1 MFIDLADR
9 AEFRTLLGVPCA
21 LHSVVNSS
29 RAIRSLLPEHCTP
42 KGVRTFGTLENYKHR
57 TPPECGNRGASCPF
71 RTSQANDL

>member
-9 AEFRTLLGVPCA
+9 AEFRTPLGVPCA

-42 KGVRTFGTLENYKHR
+42 KGVRTFGTLENYKHGTR
-57 TPPECGNRGASCPF
+57 APSKLDISDWVKVSIEKV
-71 RTSQANDL
+71 